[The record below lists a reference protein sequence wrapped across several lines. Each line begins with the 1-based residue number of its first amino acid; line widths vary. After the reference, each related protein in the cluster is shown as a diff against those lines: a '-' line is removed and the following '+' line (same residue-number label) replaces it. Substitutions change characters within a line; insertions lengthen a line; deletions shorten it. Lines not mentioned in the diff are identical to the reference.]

1 MLLFELEYQ
10 LAPVFCIFLFLTLW
24 AGSSVCLWRA
34 QHLNCHA
41 SCIHKTSSCSLGFL
55 YLWNQTAHGSQIG
68 SLGPNT
74 GAHVAGGGT
83 TLDPGLEDGASKCAG
98 RLGWLGQVGFA
109 VTSVSLH
116 SGRWIVGG
124 WRFLCLLIGE
134 FARCTLIVNF
144 RYYVLTRYLGIWLGL
159 QSPPLEHSPF
169 QILLLQSGW
178 LTAQIHEW

>member
-24 AGSSVCLWRA
+24 AGSSVRLWRA
-34 QHLNCHA
+34 QHLSNCHA

-55 YLWNQTAHGSQIG
+55 YLWNRTTPWTRTKHWCPCCRWRYNIG
-68 SLGPNT
+68 SRPWRWCIKMCRKTGLIGPS
-74 GAHVAGGGT
+74 
-83 TLDPGLEDGASKCAG
+83 GLCSHSCH
-98 RLGWLGQVGFA
+98 
-109 VTSVSLH
+109 SLH
-116 SGRWIVGG
+116 SGRWMVGG
-124 WRFLCLLIGE
+124 WRFVCLLIGE

-144 RYYVLTRYLGIWLGL
+144 CYYVLTRDLGIWLGL